1 MKKYNLSKI
10 MKKAWEY
17 VKKLKM
23 TISSGLKRAWREAKM
38 ELKELTGTQKQ
49 VKWAN
54 DIRQK
59 MLEVCD
65 KNDFKLVKRSALN
78 RTTAEWFIENC
89 KIMTSKY
96 RSEED
101 KRWFLKHE
109 ELHLEFYY
117 AEEIDITRNKQGY
130 LDYYKENDY
139 DIEVINDGLITV
151 SKIW

>member
-1 MKKYNLSKI
+1 
-10 MKKAWEY
+10 
-17 VKKLKM
+17 M

-59 MLEVCD
+59 MIEICD
-65 KNDFKLVKRSALN
+65 KNDFKLVKRSVLN

-117 AEEIDITRNKQGY
+117 AEEIDITRDKQGY

>member
-1 MKKYNLSKI
+1 MKYNLSKI

-23 TISSGLKRAWREAKM
+23 TISSGLKRAWRDAKM
-38 ELKELTGTQKQ
+38 ELRELTGSPKQ
-49 VKWAN
+49 IKWAN

-59 MLEVCD
+59 MLEICD
-65 KNDFKLVKRSALN
+65 KNDFKLVKKSVLN

-96 RSEED
+96 KSEED
-101 KRWFLKHE
+101 KRWFLKHKE
-109 ELHLEFYY
+109 TDLEFYY
-117 AEEIDITRNKQGY
+117 EEEEIDITRDKQGY

-139 DIEVINDGLITV
+139 DIEVISDGLITV

>member
-59 MLEVCD
+59 MLEICD